1 MGKSNLKLSATWS
14 CFPTSFVSSK
24 ALSTVFGGCHISA
37 HLLAILFLIFF
48 FNDDMK
54 SFITWMCLSSLGLI
68 PEDLYK
74 AQPHLYM

>member
-1 MGKSNLKLSATWS
+1 MSLASSNT
-14 CFPTSFVSSK
+14 
-24 ALSTVFGGCHISA
+24 LSTVFGGCHISA

-48 FNDDMK
+48 FSDEMK
-54 SFITWMCLSSLGLI
+54 SLIMWGCLSSLGLI